1 MKSMRA
7 PYRFAFAGAAI
18 ASLAAFVLPAAAV
31 SPRPEVLRRH
41 AKLLNSKPA
50 ARETLKAS
58 PMAIKLWFSE
68 PVETGLSRIKLVG
81 AGGATFATGRAR
93 TIPGADASTLM
104 APVTAPLPAGSY
116 RVQWAVA
123 SDDGH
128 PVKGSYS
135 FTVVSRP

>member
-1 MKSMRA
+1 MRA
-7 PYRFAFAGAAI
+7 PYRFAFAGAVI

-31 SPRPEVLRRH
+31 PPGPEVSRRH
-41 AKLLNSKPA
+41 AKLLNSIPA
-50 ARETLKAS
+50 AREALKAS
-58 PMAIKLWFSE
+58 PTAIKLWFSE
-68 PVETGLSRIKLVG
+68 PVENGLSRIKLVG
-81 AGGATFATGRAR
+81 AGGATFATGNVR
-93 TIPGADASTLM
+93 TIPGAGASTLM

-135 FTVVSRP
+135 FTVVPGP

>member
-1 MKSMRA
+1 MKSIRA
-7 PYRFAFAGAAI
+7 PYRLAIAGMAI
-18 ASLAAFVLPAAAV
+18 ASLATFVLPAAAV
-31 SPRPEVLRRH
+31 SSRPEVLRRH

-58 PMAIKLWFSE
+58 PMAIRLWFSE

-81 AGGATFATGRAR
+81 AGGTTFATGRAR
-93 TIPGADASTLM
+93 KIPGADESTLM

-128 PVKGSYS
+128 PMKGSYS
-135 FTVVSRP
+135 FTVAPRP